1 MMQAGD
7 YDQLLYTGK
16 YCVSCSSQVL
26 GHPDKGG
33 CDAGSQAAPY
43 RADDHKQKECADQ
56 SGKKRRYQQP
66 DYFRY
71 FLFKKDIQL
80 GCNDADQQGND
91 DSALETIKQIESG
104 FLQTLPSAIIVSLV
118 TSIWSKL
125 KIIVKKNKPE
135 GNSSWERIEKN
146 TKKIDKEFENHDY
159 ILTEDIEGI
168 FGISREE
175 IQPLLKLLGCK
186 CFVYKKRSIWIKPGT
201 KEEKIKKILKQHN
214 FKYRH

>member
-1 MMQAGD
+1 MQAGD

-91 DSALETIKQIESG
+91 DSALETHQ
-104 FLQTLPSAIIVSLV
+104 FYR
-118 TSIWSKL
+118 
-125 KIIVKKNKPE
+125 KPE
-135 GNSSWERIEKN
+135 
-146 TKKIDKEFENHDY
+146 DM
-159 ILTEDIEGI
+159 
-168 FGISREE
+168 
-175 IQPLLKLLGCK
+175 Q
-186 CFVYKKRSIWIKPGT
+186 RSYLCGS
-201 KEEKIKKILKQHN
+201 LSCGVSVGQAV
-214 FKYRH
+214 